1 MGRNLRFKVLVLIS
15 TLLALLILGITAP
28 AVPVYS
34 QNTVTASDLINL
46 INGMRTSNGLGAL
59 AVDSSLMASAQN
71 TASTMAINNM
81 SWHIGDVSGRVS
93 AFGYNNGNKA
103 FATENFA
110 TGPATLAS
118 IQSTWGDYD
127 HMIPATNPAYCHI
140 GAGVAEANGRV
151 YYVVQAAYPANSKG
165 CGFLPGVPG
174 TTGASGSTVQRIDMS
189 QIIASIKIATPNPEG
204 QVIHVVQNGQS
215 LWSIASAYKVPLED
229 IAAWNNIIDIASLQ
243 LDQKL
248 LIPEPGTGG
257 SVPTRTTMP
266 TILPTQDEQGR
277 YIHVIKEGDTLSSI
291 ASLWTTTIQ
300 ELERWNGIDETTT
313 LSLGWR
319 LIIPVTPTNTVPPTF
334 TPLPSLTPSITPT
347 LAEITETP
355 VPFITQAPVNRR
367 HLPEVSART
376 FIFGGGGVLVILFG
390 LILGARYIYRRGN
403 SPNKKTPL
411 KQSKNE
417 PKSKNQIKKKE

>member
-1 MGRNLRFKVLVLIS
+1 MGRYPRFKFPVLMSI
-15 TLLALLILGITAP
+15 LLALAALLAAAP
-28 AVPVYS
+28 VVRVYS

-46 INGMRTSNGLGAL
+46 INGLRAGNGLGAL

-118 IQSTWGDYD
+118 IQSTWSDYD
-127 HMIPATNPAYCHI
+127 HMIPASNPAYCHI

-174 TTGASGSTVQRIDMS
+174 STGASGSTVQQIDMS

-229 IAAWNNIIDIASLQ
+229 IAAWNNIVDISSLQ

-248 LIPEPGTGG
+248 LIPEAGTGG
-257 SVPTRTTMP
+257 LVPTRTTMP

-291 ASLWTTTIQ
+291 ASLWKTTIQ
-300 ELERWNGIDETTT
+300 ELERWNGIDDTTT
-313 LSLGWR
+313 LGLGWR
-319 LIIPVTPTNTVPPTF
+319 LIIPVTPTSTVPPTL

-347 LAEITETP
+347 LVEMTETP
-355 VPFITQAPVNRR
+355 LIVTPPAPVVNRR

-376 FIFGGGGVLVILFG
+376 YLFGGGGMLVILFG
-390 LILGARYIYRRGN
+390 LMIAARHIYRSGN
-403 SPNKKTPL
+403 NPGKKTPR
-411 KQSKNE
+411 KQTKKE
-417 PKSKNQIKKKE
+417 PESKNQLKKK

>member
-1 MGRNLRFKVLVLIS
+1 MS
-15 TLLALLILGITAP
+15 MLLALLTLAVAAP

-46 INGMRTSNGLGAL
+46 INGLRTGNGLGAL

-118 IQSTWGDYD
+118 IQSTWSDYD
-127 HMIPATNPAYCHI
+127 HMIPASNPAYCHI

-165 CGFLPGVPG
+165 CGFLPGVSG
-174 TTGASGSTVQRIDMS
+174 STGASGSTVQQIDMS

-229 IAAWNNIIDIASLQ
+229 IAAWNNIVDIASLQ

-248 LIPEPGTGG
+248 LIPEAGTGG
-257 SVPTRTTMP
+257 LIPTRTTMP

-291 ASLWTTTIQ
+291 ASLWKTTIQ
-300 ELERWNGIDETTT
+300 ELERWNGIDGTTT
-313 LSLGWR
+313 LGLGWR
-319 LIIPVTPTNTVPPTF
+319 LIIPVTPTSTAPPTL

-347 LAEITETP
+347 LAEMTETP
-355 VPFITQAPVNRR
+355 LIVTPPAPVNRR

-376 FIFGGGGVLVILFG
+376 FIFGGGGMLAILFG
-390 LILGARYIYRRGN
+390 LMIAARHIYRRGS
-403 SPNKKTPL
+403 SPGKKTPR
-411 KQSKNE
+411 KQTKNE
-417 PKSKNQIKKKE
+417 PESKNQFKKK